1 MNENG
6 RVAVFIDA
14 ENVSAEHAEKI
25 LLEAAGYGDV
35 IIKRIFA
42 DWSSPQMHS
51 WKAKVPHLSL
61 LANQQFPAVKGKN
74 ASDISLIVSVLTTLF
89 EKNIDVFCL
98 VSSDSDF
105 TRLVQELR
113 EREKLVIGF
122 GMQKTAVPAF
132 VNSFSEYIYLDK
144 PEKIETKAS
153 NRISP
158 SDALSREKLDALREI
173 IEKLIERSGKAL
185 YGLIGIEM
193 KNKFADF
200 IPKNYGCKTMKLFI
214 EKYLNAIGDYK
225 TEIDRDGMTMFL
237 VQR

>member
-1 MNENG
+1 MNENA

-14 ENVSAEHAEKI
+14 ENISAEYAEKI

-42 DWSSPQMHS
+42 DWSSPQMQS

-61 LANQQFPAVKGKN
+61 VAEQQFAAVKGKN
-74 ASDISLIVSVLTTLF
+74 ASDISLIVSVLTSLF

-132 VNSFSEYIYLDK
+132 VNSFSEYVYLDK
-144 PEKIETKAS
+144 PEKAETKANS
-153 NRISP
+153 RISP
-158 SDALSREKLDALREI
+158 LDALPREKLDALREI
-173 IEKLIERSGKAL
+173 IDRLIERSGRAL

-200 IPKNYGCKTMKLFI
+200 IPKNYGCKTMRLFI
-214 EKYLNAIGDYK
+214 EKYLPAIGNFRVE
-225 TEIDRDGMTMFL
+225 TDRDGMTMFL